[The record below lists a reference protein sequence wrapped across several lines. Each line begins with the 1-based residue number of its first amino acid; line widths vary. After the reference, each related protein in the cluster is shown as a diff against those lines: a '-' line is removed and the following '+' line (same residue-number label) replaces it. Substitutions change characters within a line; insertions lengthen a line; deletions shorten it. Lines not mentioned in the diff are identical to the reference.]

1 MSFRKPEYFDDGT
14 LAFMAPPRKSHGR
27 HHHRHHRDRNVVD
40 VHPHVVQQIVRPG
53 IHLGHPL
60 GPVLAGHPLGPVL
73 VGHPRGIV
81 RMGHP
86 FGPVRVAHP
95 GVIFA
100 PHPFGFYQ

>member
-1 MSFRKPEYFDDGT
+1 MKLDNLFE
-14 LAFMAPPRKSHGR
+14 
-27 HHHRHHRDRNVVD
+27 
-40 VHPHVVQQIVRPG
+40 VVQQVGHLVVRPG

-81 RMGHP
+81 RMGQP